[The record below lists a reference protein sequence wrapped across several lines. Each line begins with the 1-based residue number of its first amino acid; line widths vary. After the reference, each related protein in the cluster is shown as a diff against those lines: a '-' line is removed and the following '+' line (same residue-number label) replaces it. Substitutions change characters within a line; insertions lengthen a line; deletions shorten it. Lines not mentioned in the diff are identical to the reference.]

1 MEAATLRIDK
11 FGIQELTI
19 KNLASDLSLSEAALY
34 RHFKSKNEIL
44 LGLLTYFIL
53 EMNERLALIIE
64 DKEKQPSELLKKVFV
79 SQLNTFVQKPA
90 IVSVIFSEG
99 IFQFNKELSDKVS
112 TMMALMQNNI
122 NALITRGQNEGV
134 YGKLLGA
141 DTITT
146 IIMGSMRMVVLK
158 WKLSGNKSGG
168 LTIGNKKR
176 LEVARALATKPKLLL
191 LDEAVAG
198 LTSTEV
204 RQMVELIKNL
214 RGNGVTILMVE
225 HIMEAIMPIA
235 DKIVVLDSG
244 VKIAE
249 DRPQAVVEDEN
260 VIRAYFGEKFS
271 KRLKAMKDGDRA

>member
-1 MEAATLRIDK
+1 MKNKDFTERQIEIMEAATLRIDK

-53 EMNERLALIIE
+53 EMNERLAVIIE
-64 DKEKQPSELLKKVFV
+64 NKELQPSELLKKVFV

-134 YGKLLGA
+134 YAKLLGPE
-141 DTITT
+141 TITT

-158 WKLSGNKSGG
+158 WKLSGNKSNLVNDGKNVLNG
-168 LTIGNKKR
+168 LLKM
-176 LEVARALATKPKLLL
+176 LEK
-191 LDEAVAG
+191 
-198 LTSTEV
+198 
-204 RQMVELIKNL
+204 
-214 RGNGVTILMVE
+214 
-225 HIMEAIMPIA
+225 
-235 DKIVVLDSG
+235 
-244 VKIAE
+244 
-249 DRPQAVVEDEN
+249 
-260 VIRAYFGEKFS
+260 
-271 KRLKAMKDGDRA
+271 

>member
-1 MEAATLRIDK
+1 MKNKDFTERQIEIMEAATLRIDK

-53 EMNERLALIIE
+53 EMNERIAVIIADE
-64 DKEKQPSELLKKVFV
+64 EKQPSELLKQIFI

-99 IFQFNKELSDKVS
+99 IFQFNKDLSDKVS
-112 TMMALMQNNI
+112 TMMALMQKNI
-122 NALITRGQNEGV
+122 NALIVRGQNEGV

-158 WKLSGNKSGG
+158 WKLSGNKSNLVNDGKNVLNG
-168 LTIGNKKR
+168 LLKM
-176 LEVARALATKPKLLL
+176 LEK
-191 LDEAVAG
+191 
-198 LTSTEV
+198 
-204 RQMVELIKNL
+204 
-214 RGNGVTILMVE
+214 
-225 HIMEAIMPIA
+225 
-235 DKIVVLDSG
+235 
-244 VKIAE
+244 
-249 DRPQAVVEDEN
+249 
-260 VIRAYFGEKFS
+260 
-271 KRLKAMKDGDRA
+271 

>member
-1 MEAATLRIDK
+1 MKNKDFTERQIEIMEAATLRIDK

-53 EMNERLALIIE
+53 EMNERLAVIIE
-64 DKEKQPSELLKKVFV
+64 NKELQPSELLKKVFV

-134 YGKLLGA
+134 YTKLLGPE
-141 DTITT
+141 TITT

-158 WKLSGNKSGG
+158 WKLSGNKSNLVNDGKNVLNG
-168 LTIGNKKR
+168 LLKM
-176 LEVARALATKPKLLL
+176 LEK
-191 LDEAVAG
+191 
-198 LTSTEV
+198 
-204 RQMVELIKNL
+204 
-214 RGNGVTILMVE
+214 
-225 HIMEAIMPIA
+225 
-235 DKIVVLDSG
+235 
-244 VKIAE
+244 
-249 DRPQAVVEDEN
+249 
-260 VIRAYFGEKFS
+260 
-271 KRLKAMKDGDRA
+271 

>member
-1 MEAATLRIDK
+1 MKNKDFTERQIEIMEAATLRIDK

-53 EMNERLALIIE
+53 EMNERIAVIIADE
-64 DKEKQPSELLKKVFV
+64 EKQPSELLKKVFV

-122 NALITRGQNEGV
+122 NALIIRGQNEGV
-134 YGKLLGA
+134 YAKLLEPE
-141 DTITT
+141 TITT

-158 WKLSGNKSGG
+158 WKLSGNKSNLVNDGKNVLNG
-168 LTIGNKKR
+168 LLKM
-176 LEVARALATKPKLLL
+176 LEK
-191 LDEAVAG
+191 
-198 LTSTEV
+198 
-204 RQMVELIKNL
+204 
-214 RGNGVTILMVE
+214 
-225 HIMEAIMPIA
+225 
-235 DKIVVLDSG
+235 
-244 VKIAE
+244 
-249 DRPQAVVEDEN
+249 
-260 VIRAYFGEKFS
+260 
-271 KRLKAMKDGDRA
+271 